1 MDVLIVGSGLLGRA
15 VAERLDSLGH
25 GVAVVDESAENLSLL
40 PPDFGGVTFVAFPWT

>member
-25 GVAVVDESAENLSLL
+25 GVAVVDESPENLSQI
-40 PPDFGGVTFVAFPWT
+40 GRAHV